1 VVNWQAVGTSKKS
14 SFNKKNHLQETHKQ
28 RGLDSMV
35 AQDYQYNPLPWKTPA
50 IPSLFSM
57 IFFPETQFYSFIVT
71 FLSVTTQTFFKP
83 MFLKS

>member
-1 VVNWQAVGTSKKS
+1 
-14 SFNKKNHLQETHKQ
+14 
-28 RGLDSMV
+28 MV